1 MANRKNRSLRV
12 GVAGLA
18 VAATAALS
26 MPGVAAA
33 EPQTPTTPGTTTPG
47 TTTPGTTTPGTT
59 PGTTTPGT
67 TTPGTPAPEGATTL
81 PEIPGDA
88 ELADL
93 VAKLKESGG
102 TEKALEALTAIL
114 SSDGQLD
121 PSKYLGSTGLLE
133 SIGLDKLGL
142 DKLGILGS
150 DGPGTTSP
158 TSPNPTAPGTPAPTP
173 TAPGGPTQA
182 AAPVNTSADDVLAV
196 LQKATGTTLLSPA
209 VAPLCTDPTADNPL
223 GLATAPA
230 LAVPGPWPTV
240 NAKQPGVLSA
250 LTDLLPDDKGLLK
263 AIGEDETA
271 FALVPPGEPGADN
284 FRVAW
289 FNTATLDG
297 GIADL
302 KPLSESAASG
312 PLKQLLADTEN
323 FHGVRLARVKTGKG
337 AILTAVFGTTTKA
350 GRTCFFLPA
359 LGTVKN

>member
-1 MANRKNRSLRV
+1 MVIRTNRSLRV

-18 VAATAALS
+18 VAATAALT
-26 MPGVAAA
+26 MPAAASA
-33 EPQTPTTPGTTTPG
+33 EPQAPAAPDTATPSVTAPGTTTPG
-47 TTTPGTTTPGTT
+47 
-59 PGTTTPGT
+59 
-67 TTPGTPAPEGATTL
+67 APSASTTL

-93 VAKLKESGG
+93 LRVLKSNGG
-102 TEKALEALTAIL
+102 ADKAAEALTAIL

-121 PSKYLGSTGLLE
+121 PSKYLGSSSLLD

-142 DKLGILGS
+142 DKLGLLGS
-150 DGPGTTSP
+150 TTP
-158 TSPNPTAPGTPAPTP
+158 TDPTDPTAPAPAAP
-173 TAPGGPTQA
+173 TAPSPV
-182 AAPVNTSADDVLAV
+182 AAPVNTSASDVLAV
-196 LQKATGTTLLSPA
+196 LQKATGATLLSPA
-209 VAPLCTDPTADNPL
+209 VSPLCTDPTSDNPL

-240 NAKQPGVLSA
+240 AADKPGALKT
-250 LTDLLPDDKGLLK
+250 LTDLLPADKDLMQ
-263 AIGEDETA
+263 AIGDDETA

-289 FNTATLDG
+289 FNTATMKG
-297 GIADL
+297 GLADL
-302 KPLSESAASG
+302 KPLSEAAANG

-323 FHGVRLARVKTGKG
+323 FHGVRLARVKTGQG
-337 AILTAVFGTTTKA
+337 TILTAVFGTTTKA

>member
-1 MANRKNRSLRV
+1 MAIRTNRSLRI

-18 VAATAALS
+18 IAATAA
-26 MPGVAAA
+26 MTTPAVATA
-33 EPQTPTTPGTTTPG
+33 EPATPSVPESATPGAPSPDSTAPDSTPPGSTAPDAPDATTPGAP
-47 TTTPGTTTPGTT
+47 
-59 PGTTTPGT
+59 
-67 TTPGTPAPEGATTL
+67 PADPKAGTTL

-93 VAKLKESGG
+93 LRTLKSNGG
-102 TEKALEALTAIL
+102 TEKAVEALTAIL

-133 SIGLDKLGL
+133 SIGLNELGL
-142 DKLGILGS
+142 DKLGLLGS
-150 DGPGTTSP
+150 GPESTSP
-158 TSPNPTAPGTPAPTP
+158 TAPVPDPAAPSPV
-173 TAPGGPTQA
+173 
-182 AAPVNTSADDVLAV
+182 AAPVNTSASDVLAV
-196 LQKATGTTLLSPA
+196 LQKATGSTLLSPA
-209 VAPLCTDPTADNPL
+209 VSPLCTDPTSDNPL

-240 NAKQPGVLSA
+240 AADKPEA
-250 LTDLLPDDKGLLK
+250 LKTLADLLPADKDLLQ
-263 AIGEDETA
+263 AIGDDETA

-289 FNTATLDG
+289 FNTATMKG
-297 GIADL
+297 GLADL
-302 KPLSESAASG
+302 EPLSDAAAKG
-312 PLKQLLADTEN
+312 PLKQLLTDTEN

-337 AILTAVFGTTTKA
+337 TILTAVFGTTTKA